1 MIRRRGLFVGAI
13 RVVSWNIKGR
23 EAPWRRLANDQTTD
37 VALLQEAKAPPA
49 DLGLEVI
56 GADGAWATAGWE
68 RRFFRAVVAR
78 CSDRV
83 RLLGEPSVRPIGLA
97 GPDELAV
104 SRPGTLA
111 VAGVVPTGGNRFTV
125 ASVYA
130 PWERPVSWSEGGW
143 IYADASAHRLISD
156 LSALVR
162 AQQGHR
168 ILVAGDWN
176 ILHAYGEDGSP
187 YWAGRYRTVFD
198 RLEAIGLR
206 FVGPQLPEGFPAS
219 PRPAELPMDS
229 RDVPTYRT
237 NESDPASA
245 QRQLDFVF
253 VSLALAKQIV
263 RVTALN
269 SPEEWGESDHCRV
282 VIDVEA

>member
-1 MIRRRGLFVGAI
+1 M
-13 RVVSWNIKGR
+13 VSWNINGR
-23 EAPWRRLANDQTTD
+23 EAPWRRLAADLTID
-37 VALLQEAKAPPA
+37 VALLQEAKASPA

-56 GADGAWATAGWE
+56 GADGEWATAGWE
-68 RRFFRAVVAR
+68 RRPFRAVVAR

-83 RLLGEPSVRPIGLA
+83 RLLEEPRVRPMGLA
-97 GPDELAV
+97 GPNELAV
-104 SRPGTLA
+104 SRSGTLA
-111 VAGVVPTGGNRFTV
+111 VAEVVPTGGSPFTV

-130 PWERPVSWSEGGW
+130 PWERPAPWSEGGW
-143 IYADASAHRLISD
+143 IYADASAHRLVSD

-162 AQQGHR
+162 AQRGHR

-198 RLEAIGLR
+198 RLEAIGLH
-206 FVGPQLPEGFPAS
+206 FVGPHLPEGLPAS
-219 PRPAELPMDS
+219 PRPAELPIES
-229 RDVPTYRT
+229 RDVPTFRT
-237 NESDPASA
+237 NELDPASA

-253 VSLALAKQIV
+253 ASAKLAKQLV

-269 SPEEWGESDHCRV
+269 SPEEWGESDHCRI